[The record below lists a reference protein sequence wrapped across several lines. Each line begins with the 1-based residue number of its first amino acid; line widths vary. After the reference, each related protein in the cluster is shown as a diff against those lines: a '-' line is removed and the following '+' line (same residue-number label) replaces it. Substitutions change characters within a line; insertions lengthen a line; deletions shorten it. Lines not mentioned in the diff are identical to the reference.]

1 MTRALPPGPRGL
13 AAFRELR
20 RARFDTIGAFA
31 SWRATYGD
39 ATMVRF
45 GARRFMYIADP
56 ELVTELLVV
65 RHREFRKSR
74 TLRRASIL
82 LGNGLLLSEGET
94 HRRHRRLVQPAFHR
108 ERVAHYAETM
118 VQLAFVVSRRWHA
131 GAIVDMHAEMMR
143 LTLAVAAQTLF
154 SADVEHEADEIGAA
168 LTSAMNGF
176 DRLKSPWGP
185 LLDALPLPSSRRQA
199 AARARLDATIRRII
213 RERRE
218 HPSHPDDL
226 LSLLLEA
233 RDPGDG
239 GEVRDDD
246 ALTDEQIR
254 DEVLTLFLAGHE
266 TTANA
271 LAWSWLLLAEHPA
284 VADRLRDEL
293 SQTIGDRAPT
303 VGDLQSLPFTRAV
316 MAESMRLYPPAW
328 IIGRE
333 ALEETSLGPWR
344 IPRGTLVFASQ
355 WLTHRDGRFFPDPE
369 RFAPE
374 RWQGGQS
381 ERARGAYF
389 PFGAGVRKCIGESFA
404 WTEGMLV
411 LATLASQ
418 WSVSRAD
425 DGPVPI
431 LPQITLRPA
440 RPIRLR
446 LEPVGAARED
456 EAQLP
461 PRPSSRATSR

>member
-1 MTRALPPGPRGL
+1 MTHTFAPGPRGL

-45 GARRFMYIADP
+45 GTRRFMYVADP

-108 ERVAHYAETM
+108 ERIAHYAETM
-118 VQLAFVVSRRWHA
+118 VHLAAVASRRWSP

-154 SADVEHEADEIGAA
+154 SADVEQEADEIGAA
-168 LTSAMNGF
+168 LTAAMNGF

-226 LSLLLEA
+226 LSLLLDA
-233 RDPGDG
+233 RAAEVDG
-239 GEVRDDD
+239 DD

-284 VADRLRDEL
+284 VADRLREEL
-293 SQTIGDRAPT
+293 SQAIGDRAPSFA
-303 VGDLQSLPFTRAV
+303 DLPSLPFTRAV

-355 WLTHRDGRFFPDPE
+355 WLTHRDGRFFPEPE

-374 RWQGGQS
+374 RWLRDQAD
-381 ERARGAYF
+381 RARGAYF

-446 LEPVGAARED
+446 LESVGAPRED
-456 EAQLP
+456 EARLP
-461 PRPSSRATSR
+461 PRPSSRATLR